1 MEQLKKTPLFQDH
14 EQLKALLAPFGGWEM
29 PIQYSGGIIA
39 EHRWCREQS
48 ALFDIC
54 HMGEFLYEGDL
65 EGGGLEGVFTFS
77 VKSIPVGR
85 SRYGFLLNEGGGVI
99 DDLIVFRLAQEK
111 VMIVVN
117 AATIANDFRVIS
129 SRLAGTANFRDIS
142 DATAKL
148 DLQGPEAR
156 AVLTRFFGDDLGTL
170 PYFAFRET
178 SLLGV
183 EAIVSR
189 TGYTGELG
197 YELFLPAGKVQ
208 ELWELLL
215 SDPRVKPAG
224 LGARDLLRLEVG
236 YSLYGS
242 DINEVTSP
250 LEAGL
255 PSFVNFNKEFV
266 GKEVLLGQREAGVS
280 RVKVAFKVDS
290 RRSPRHDY
298 DIYFQEEKIG
308 SVTSGA
314 FSPMLGCGIGIGFVP
329 PSRAVV
335 GSHLTIRHERVSME
349 ATICDLPFYRDG
361 SVRG

>member
-65 EGGGLEGVFTFS
+65 EVGGLEGVFTFS

-85 SRYGFLLNEGGGVI
+85 SRYGFLLNEAGGVI

-117 AATIANDFRVIS
+117 AATITNDFRVIS
-129 SRLAGTANFRDIS
+129 SRLAGTAIFRDIS

-156 AVLTRFFGDDLGTL
+156 AVLTRFFGDDLGAL

-197 YELFLPAGKVQ
+197 YELFLPAGKVR
-208 ELWELLL
+208 ELWALLL
-215 SDPRVKPAG
+215 SDPRVRPAG

-242 DINEVTSP
+242 DINEVTTP

-266 GKEVLLGQREAGVS
+266 GKEALLGQREAGAP

-290 RRSPRHDY
+290 RRSPRHGY

-308 SVTSGA
+308 IVTSGA

-329 PSRAVV
+329 PCRAAV
-335 GSHLTIRHERVSME
+335 GSHLSIRHDRVSME